1 MLQFSYTA
9 KTIGGDIVNGA
20 LAAESRSHAQT
31 QLREQGLFVT
41 NWKTESRSE
50 NARTAVR
57 GRRRRIS
64 RKELMTFTSQF
75 AVMTQAGIDIGTAL
89 STLAHQ
95 CTNLNFRDAL
105 EKVHSEVMAG
115 KSLSAALKVY
125 PALFGGPYV
134 ATVTA
139 GEASGKL
146 PVVLARLAAMQR
158 VELRFQV
165 TRRTLLAYPL
175 VLTVVATL
183 VILAL
188 MFFVLPQFADVF
200 AQFEMPLPAITQV
213 LLFGSHIL
221 QGHWLACATVAIAV
235 VLASMTAIK
244 SDRGRYLRDYAL
256 LHLKYFRD
264 VTRATLVG
272 RAFRL
277 LGIMLDSGVPLLEGL
292 RLTRSAIS
300 NQLFRGLFDRLE
312 ADVLNGRGLTPAL
325 GQVDFLPSG
334 AAEMIMTGERTG
346 TLAMVSQ
353 VMGEFYEEEGE
364 SRLRELAT
372 LIEPLIIIVMG
383 VVVAFV
389 VLSVMLPLFD
399 FATLAQ

>member
-1 MLQFSYTA
+1 MQFRYTA
-9 KTIGGDIVNGA
+9 KTMTGDTVSGA
-20 LAAESRSHAQT
+20 LAADSRSAAQA
-31 QLREQGLFVT
+31 QLREQGLFVVG
-41 NWKTESRSE
+41 WQAD
-50 NARTAVR
+50 ARQARARAAVR

-64 RKELMTFTSQF
+64 RKDLLTFTSQF
-75 AVMTQAGIDIGTAL
+75 AVMTQAGIDVGTAL

-95 CTNLNFRDAL
+95 CSNLTFRESL
-105 EKVHSEVMAG
+105 EKVHAEVMAG
-115 KSLSAALKVY
+115 KSLSTALKLY
-125 PALFGGPYV
+125 PNLFGGSYV

-146 PVVLARLAAMQR
+146 PLVLSRLAAMQR
-158 VELRFQV
+158 AELRFQT
-165 TRRTLLAYPL
+165 TRRTLLAYPT
-175 VLTVVATL
+175 VLAVVATL
-183 VILAL
+183 VVLGL
-188 MFFVLPQFADVF
+188 MFFVLPQFAGVF
-200 AQFEMPLPAITQV
+200 EQFEMPLPAITQALLAISAV
-213 LLFGSHIL
+213 LEA
-221 QGHWLACATVAIAV
+221 QWLLCIALALGALTAIIA
-235 VLASMTAIK
+235 MIK
-244 SDRGRYLRDYAL
+244 SDQGRYLRDYLL
-256 LHLKYFRD
+256 LHSRYVRD
-264 VTRATLVG
+264 VARATLVG

-277 LGIMLDSGVPLLEGL
+277 LGIMLDSGVPLLDGL
-292 RLTRSAIS
+292 RLTRSSIG
-300 NQLFRGLFDRLE
+300 NRLFRSLFDQLE
-312 ADVLNGRGLTPAL
+312 ADVLNGRGLAPAL
-325 GQVDFLPSG
+325 TKVEFLPNG

>member
-1 MLQFSYTA
+1 VQFRYTA
-9 KTIGGDIVNGA
+9 KSMTGDTVSGA
-20 LAAESRSHAQT
+20 LAADSRAAAQA
-31 QLREQGLFVT
+31 QLREQGLFVIG
-41 NWKTESRSE
+41 WQAD
-50 NARTAVR
+50 ARQVRARPAVR
-57 GRRRRIS
+57 GRRRRVS
-64 RKELMTFTSQF
+64 RKDLLTFTSQF
-75 AVMTQAGIDIGTAL
+75 AVMTQAGIDVGTAL

-95 CTNLNFRDAL
+95 CSNLTFRDSL
-105 EKVHSEVMAG
+105 EKVHAEVMAG
-115 KSLSAALKVY
+115 KSLSTALKLY
-125 PALFGGPYV
+125 PNLFGGSYV

-146 PVVLARLAAMQR
+146 PLVLSRLAAMQR
-158 VELRFQV
+158 TELRFQT
-165 TRRTLLAYPL
+165 TRRTLLAYPT
-175 VLTVVATL
+175 VLAVVATL
-183 VILAL
+183 VVLAL
-188 MFFVLPQFADVF
+188 MFFVLPQFAGVF
-200 AQFEMPLPAITQV
+200 EQFEMPLPMITQA
-213 LLFGSHIL
+213 LLAISAML
-221 QGHWLACATVAIAV
+221 EAQWLLCVALALGAV
-235 VLASMTAIK
+235 TAIIAIVK
-244 SDRGRYLRDYAL
+244 SDRGRYLRDYVL
-256 LHLKYFRD
+256 LHARYVRD
-264 VTRATLVG
+264 VARATLVG

-292 RLTRSAIS
+292 RLTRSSIG
-300 NQLFRGLFDRLE
+300 NRLFRALFDQLE
-312 ADVLNGRGLTPAL
+312 ADVLNGRGLAPAL
-325 GQVDFLPSG
+325 SKVEFLPGG

>member
-1 MLQFSYTA
+1 LQFYYTA
-9 KTIGGDIVNGA
+9 KTISGDIVSGA
-20 LAAESRSHAQT
+20 VAAESRAHAQT

-41 NWKTESRSE
+41 NWKSDSQS
-50 NARTAVR
+50 AATATKVR

-64 RKELMTFTSQF
+64 RKELLTFTSQF
-75 AVMTQAGIDIGTAL
+75 AVMTQAGIDVGTAL

-95 CTNLNFRDAL
+95 CANLNFRDAL
-105 EKVHSEVMAG
+105 EKVHAEVMAG
-115 KSLSAALKVY
+115 KPLSAALRLY
-125 PALFGGPYV
+125 PSLFGGPYV

-146 PVVLARLAAMQR
+146 PLVLTRLSAMQR
-158 VELRFQV
+158 AELRFQA

-200 AQFEMPLPAITQV
+200 AQFEMPLPAVTQV
-213 LLFGSHIL
+213 LLFGSHVL
-221 QGHWLACATVAIAV
+221 QTYWLVCLVVAAAVAI
-235 VLASMTAIK
+235 STITAIK
-244 SDRGRYLRDYAL
+244 SERGRYTRDYLL
-256 LHLKYFRD
+256 LHLKYCRD
-264 VTRATLVG
+264 VARATVVG

-277 LGIMLDSGVPLLEGL
+277 LGIMLDSGVPLLDGL
-292 RLTRSAIS
+292 RLTRSSIG
-300 NQLFRGLFDRLE
+300 NRLFCSLFDRLE

-325 GQVDFLPSG
+325 AQADFLPNG

-399 FATLAQ
+399 FATIAQ